1 MRSERL
7 AHINLRYAV
16 LAISFCVICSAF
28 LIALAVVQIIGTD
41 AVYDDATVRTV
52 TVSGLRGE
60 IYDRNGKLIVGN
72 STNYDLVYE
81 YGAMPDTYKE
91 INAELLDV
99 RDTLERTGNSDKLT
113 KDYFPLVGDYPNV
126 SYSEAAQD
134 KESTEYYQL
143 TKVLSR
149 LELGADTDAQ
159 TLAKHYITKYKLSSE
174 LYSQEQIRTLMQMWY
189 EMERADF
196 GSFASYTIAHGVDM
210 SVVTRI
216 EERGIEGVTIKA
228 ITDRV
233 YYYPG
238 VATHILGRVGKITA
252 ESADRYD
259 ALGYPMDATVGVSGC
274 ELAFESILRGQDGKK
289 VIRLDDDGNV
299 IEEYYEIEP
308 KSGNDVWLTIDIELQ
323 MAAEQGLA
331 DSVVATGVAKYGSI
345 CATDPQT
352 GAVLAIASYP
362 TYDITQLT
370 DQDYVDS
377 VTQNGAW
384 LNRALQETYAP
395 GSTYKIGVALAA
407 LETNTINTSTTFYC
421 NHVYP
426 DLHNP
431 TCLGTHGST
440 NIFEAIQESCNI
452 FFYTLGH
459 RMGIEAITDYTR
471 RLGLGVDTGIELGTE
486 IGTVADPDL
495 ALTWGA
501 GNDVS
506 AAIGQSDHAYTPLQ
520 LSVYMSSIVNGGTR
534 YSVHLLDSVRSFYSK
549 EIIESYN
556 TTALDQIEFSSSTLQ
571 TLLEGMRRVVY
582 NNDEI
587 KWRFANVPVTVGGK
601 TGTAQING
609 KLDTALFSGF
619 APLENPEIVVTCVIE
634 EGLHGYFASSAVA
647 KVMEVYFKNAD

>member
-1 MRSERL
+1 MRNQRL
-7 AHINLRYAV
+7 SNINLRYAV
-16 LAISFCVICSAF
+16 LAISFCVISIAY

-52 TVSGLRGE
+52 TISGLRGE
-60 IYDRNGKLIVGN
+60 IYDCKGRLIVGN
-72 STNYDLVYE
+72 STDYDLVYE

-99 RDTLERTGNSDKLT
+99 IDTLERTGNSDKLT
-113 KDYFPLVGDYPNV
+113 KDYFPIVGDYPNV
-126 SYSEAAQD
+126 SYSEAALD
-134 KESTEYYQL
+134 TESTEYYQL
-143 TKVLSR
+143 GKVLSR
-149 LELGADTDAQ
+149 LELDANTDAQ
-159 TLAKHYITKYKLSSE
+159 TLAKHYITKYKLSDE
-174 LYSQEQIRTLMQMWY
+174 LYSKEQIRTLMRLWY

-210 SVVTRI
+210 SIVTRI
-216 EERGIEGVTIKA
+216 EERGIEGVTVKA
-228 ITDRV
+228 ITERV

-299 IEEYYEIEP
+299 LEEYYEIEP

-323 MAAEQGLA
+323 MAAEAGLA
-331 DSVVATGVAKYGSI
+331 DSIAATGVAKYGSI

-377 VTQNGAW
+377 VTQSGAW

-407 LETNTINTSTTFYC
+407 LETGTIDTSTTFYC

-426 DLHNP
+426 YLHNP

-440 NIFEAIQESCNI
+440 NIFDAIQESCNI

-459 RMGIEAITDYTR
+459 RMGIESITDYTK
-471 RLGLGVDTGIELGTE
+471 RLGLGADTGIELGDE
-486 IGTVADPDL
+486 LGTVADPDL

-520 LSVYMSSIVNGGTR
+520 LSIYMSSIVNGGTR
-534 YSVHLLDSVRSFYSK
+534 YSAHLLDSVRTFYSND
-549 EIIESYN
+549 IIESYN
-556 TTALDQIEFSSSTLQ
+556 TTVLDKVEFSSSTLQ

-634 EGLHGYFASSAVA
+634 EGLHGYYASSAVA